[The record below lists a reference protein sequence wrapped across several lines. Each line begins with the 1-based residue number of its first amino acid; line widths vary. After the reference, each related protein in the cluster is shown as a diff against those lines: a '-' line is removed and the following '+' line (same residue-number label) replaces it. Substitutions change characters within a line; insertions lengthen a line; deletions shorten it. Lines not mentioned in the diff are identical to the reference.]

1 MNQKR
6 PLKNQ
11 LSEEVI
17 RKVIVLEYK
26 KGKLPAVIAHESGY
40 HIKSVQKIIRRFAS
54 KRIYNRRKGAGR
66 PKVLNQS
73 EKTIIR
79 NKIRSKPWLA
89 CKELANRLGKLVSPE
104 TIRVYL
110 KSLGYSFKKPTK
122 KPLLNDDDKFERLTW
137 AKNHKNYDFSNVIF
151 ADEASFWLHSH
162 PQKMWIKKGEEH
174 LAETTAHPAKV
185 NVWGY
190 ITQDGILTL
199 ETFQENLNAEL
210 LVEIMKDSLTSK
222 MNRKYGKG
230 RWVLGFDND
239 SKHRAEETI
248 KYL

>member
-1 MNQKR
+1 MNKKR

-26 KGKLPAVIAHESGY
+26 KGKVPAVIAHESGY
-40 HIKSVQKIIRRFAS
+40 HIKSVQKIIRKFAS
-54 KRIYNRRKGAGR
+54 KRNYKRRKGAGR

-89 CKELANRLGKLVSPE
+89 CKELANGLGKLVSPE

-137 AKNHKNYDFSNVIF
+137 
-151 ADEASFWLHSH
+151 
-162 PQKMWIKKGEEH
+162 P
-174 LAETTAHPAKV
+174 ETTKTMISPMLSSLMKPLFGFIV
-185 NVWGY
+185 ILRKCGLRKERS
-190 ITQDGILTL
+190 ILLRQQLTL
-199 ETFQENLNAEL
+199 QKLMYGDIL
-210 LVEIMKDSLTSK
+210 HK
-222 MNRKYGKG
+222 M
-230 RWVLGFDND
+230 GF
-239 SKHRAEETI
+239 
-248 KYL
+248 